1 MNGNVKIM
9 TMIFL
14 VSTLLIVSLELHT
27 PLHAQNTSDGTSPNI
42 KNSSG
47 EVNKVVDT
55 IRNPDFTSINTT
67 SGLPLYWSDSFGICG
82 TIFDCATNTTDG
94 WFSNDSF
101 QLSTRNNT
109 NNTWSWI
116 SSQEIVVRPDEEY
129 GIIAHMKL
137 NEWATQ
143 SHIIVEGFNNS
154 TEEWYI
160 INQCPSGINGPIEW
174 KVFDCKVT
182 VPTNTTA
189 MVVTLNAGWSSQ
201 INKNAITTF
210 DAIHAYKTI

>member
-1 MNGNVKIM
+1 MNRNVKIM
-9 TMIFL
+9 TVIFL
-14 VSTLLIVSLELHT
+14 VPIFSIASLELYT
-27 PLHAQNTSDGTSPNI
+27 PLEAQNTSDRTSSDDQD
-42 KNSSG
+42 SSQG
-47 EVNKVVDT
+47 VGKTIDS

-67 SGLPLYWSDSFGICG
+67 SGLPLYWSDSFGSCG
-82 TIFDCATNTTDG
+82 SIFNCATNTTDG
-94 WFSNDSF
+94 WFSNSSF
-101 QLSTRNNT
+101 QLSTQNNT

-143 SHIIVEGFNNS
+143 SHIVVEGFNDS
-154 TEEWYI
+154 TGKWYT

-182 VPTNTTA
+182 IPINTTT

>member
-1 MNGNVKIM
+1 MNRNVKIM

-14 VSTLLIVSLELHT
+14 VSTIAIVSLEPYT
-27 PLHAQNTSDGTSPNI
+27 SLHAQNTSDVTSFDDQD
-42 KNSSG
+42 SSP
-47 EVNKVVDT
+47 EVEKVIDS

-101 QLSTRNNT
+101 QISTRNNT

-116 SSQEIVVRPDEEY
+116 STQEIVVTPNEEF
-129 GIIAHMKL
+129 GIISHMKL

-143 SHIIVEGFNNS
+143 SHILIEGFNDS
-154 TEEWYI
+154 TGEWYTI
-160 INQCPSGINGPIEW
+160 KQCPSGINGPIEW
-174 KVFDCKVT
+174 KLFDCKVT
-182 VPTNTTA
+182 IPTNTTA
-189 MVVTLNAGWSSQ
+189 MVLTLNAGWSSQ
-201 INKNAITTF
+201 IDKNAITTF

>member
-1 MNGNVKIM
+1 MIGNVKM
-9 TMIFL
+9 MMMIFL
-14 VSTLLIVSLELHT
+14 VSTLLIVSLEPHT
-27 PLHAQNTSDGTSPNI
+27 PLHAQNTTDGTSPNI

-55 IRNPDFTSINTT
+55 IRNPDFTSVNTT

-129 GIIAHMKL
+129 GIITHMKL

-143 SHIIVEGFNNS
+143 SHIMVEGFNNS

-160 INQCPSGINGPIEW
+160 IKQCPSGINGPIEW

>member
-14 VSTLLIVSLELHT
+14 VSSLVAVSLGVHT
-27 PLHAQNTSDGTSPNI
+27 PLDAQKTSDETSSNTQD
-42 KNSSG
+42 SSPG
-47 EVNKVVDT
+47 VEKVTDS
-55 IRNPDFTSINTT
+55 IRNPDFTLVNST
-67 SGLPLYWSDSFGICG
+67 SGLPLYWYDSFGVCG
-82 TIFDCATNTTDG
+82 SVFDCAINSTDG
-94 WFSNDSF
+94 WFGNHSF

-143 SHIIVEGFNNS
+143 SHIQLQGYNNS
-154 TEEWYI
+154 TEDWFQI
-160 INQCPSGINGPIEW
+160 KQCPSGTNGPLKW

-182 VPTNTTA
+182 IPTNTTA
-189 MVVTLNAGWSSQ
+189 IVLTLNAGWSSQ